1 MSSSSSLIGRRLGK
15 YEITELLG
23 QGGMATVYKGY
34 QAEMDRFVAIKVLPP
49 HPGQDRQ
56 FMDRFRLEARTV
68 AQLQHP
74 HILPVHDY
82 GNEDGILYLV
92 MAYVEGGSL
101 KDRIDRGPLSIQETE
116 TILRQVASALDY
128 AHRRNV
134 VHRDIKPDNILLD
147 GEGNAILSDFGIV
160 KILEGDNTGG
170 LTGTG
175 GVLGT
180 PAYMAPEQSQGAEIT
195 PKADIYALGV
205 IVFEMLTGQQP
216 YQADTP
222 MQVILKHISEP
233 VPSLTEQVATLPP
246 ALEVVMINV
255 LAKHPEDRY
264 ASATEFA
271 QEFLRAQHNDG
282 ISITSIPKSSPTQ
295 TERVSITP
303 QPTETARPQHVTAPQ
318 ATVSPVYET
327 GQTVPP
333 PVRHGTNPLLL
344 LGGFAIIA
352 LLAVIIVLLVVS
364 NNQPQSVAVIPTAL
378 ATDVPPAAT
387 TVPSDVPATS
397 VAASG
402 PTAVPVKIFGGLSYS
417 TTNELGDT
425 INLEFDGVRQP
436 PSGKRYTVWLKNTAD
451 DSVLNIGT
459 MSPDGMGRGVHRYV
473 DAENRLLP
481 ALYNAV
487 LITVEDDAGDEPA
500 GEVIYSGS
508 TPDEVREALSE
519 IFVSSENGVSG
530 GSLYGGALAE
540 AELSVIHTS
549 LDHTDRYDHF
559 GLLNRTEHTI
569 NILMNTEI
577 DYDGNGIA
585 ENPGFQLGLNHF
597 LDQIDSRL
605 DFDMTVENIPSELAS
620 DVLRVEHCLRNA
632 RQRLNQLVD
641 LETGWGDLDP
651 ESVTEDFARAE
662 ISKSEATITNLI
674 DGVDMNRNNQIEG
687 FPGECGL
694 RQIPAFGLLIGSMDI
709 VEGDLS

>member
-23 QGGMATVYKGY
+23 QGGMATVYRGY

-56 FMDRFRLEARTV
+56 FTDRFRLEARTV

-92 MAYVEGGSL
+92 MANVEGGSL
-101 KDRIDRGPLSIQETE
+101 KERIDQGPISLQETE

-147 GEGNAILSDFGIV
+147 GDGNAILSDFGIV
-160 KILEGDNTGG
+160 KILEGDNEG

-180 PAYMAPEQSQGAEIT
+180 PAYMAPEQSQGGLIT
-195 PKADIYALGV
+195 PQADIYALGV

-222 MQVILKHISEP
+222 MQVILKHISDP
-233 VPSLTEQVATLPP
+233 VPSLIEKVATLPP
-246 ALEVVMINV
+246 ALEVVMMRV
-255 LAKHPEDRY
+255 LSKHPEDRY
-264 ASATEFA
+264 TSATDFA
-271 QEFLRAQHNDG
+271 QEFLRAQHNDDA
-282 ISITSIPKSSPTQ
+282 SITSIPKTSPTQ
-295 TERVSITP
+295 TDRVPVSSH
-303 QPTETARPQHVTAPQ
+303 PTELGQVQNQTAPKPV
-318 ATVSPVYET
+318 VSHVYET
-327 GQTVPP
+327 GQTPP
-333 PVRHGTNPLLL
+333 PARHGTNPLLL

-364 NNQPQSVAVIPTAL
+364 NNEAPAAVAVNPTVASTE
-378 ATDVPPAAT
+378 APT
-387 TVPSDVPATS
+387 TAPTDVPATS
-397 VAASG
+397 VVAAG
-402 PTAVPVKIFGGLSYS
+402 PTAVPLETFGQLSYS

-425 INLEFDGVRQP
+425 INLQLTGLRQP
-436 PSGKRYTVWLKNTAD
+436 AAGERYTVWLKNTAD
-451 DSVLNIGT
+451 DSALNIGT
-459 MSPDGMGRGVHRYV
+459 VSLDGMGNGVHSFV
-473 DAENRLLP
+473 DSESRMLP
-481 ALYNAV
+481 TVYNAV
-487 LITVEDDAGDEPA
+487 LVTIEDEPGDAPA
-500 GEVIYSGS
+500 GEVVYSGR
-508 TPDEVREALSE
+508 TTDEVRDALAE

-549 LDHTDRYDHF
+549 LDHTDRFDHF

-577 DYDGNGIA
+577 DYDGNGLA
-585 ENPGFQLGLNHF
+585 ENPGFKLGLNHF
-597 LDQIDSRL
+597 LDEIEARL
-605 DFDMTVENIPSELAS
+605 DFEAGANNTQTRLER
-620 DVLRVEHCLRNA
+620 DVVRVEHCLRNVRA
-632 RQRLNQLVD
+632 A
-641 LETGWGDLDP
+641 P
-651 ESVTEDFARAE
+651 ES
-662 ISKSEATITNLI
+662 
-674 DGVDMNRNNQIEG
+674 
-687 FPGECGL
+687 
-694 RQIPAFGLLIGSMDI
+694 IG
-709 VEGDLS
+709 